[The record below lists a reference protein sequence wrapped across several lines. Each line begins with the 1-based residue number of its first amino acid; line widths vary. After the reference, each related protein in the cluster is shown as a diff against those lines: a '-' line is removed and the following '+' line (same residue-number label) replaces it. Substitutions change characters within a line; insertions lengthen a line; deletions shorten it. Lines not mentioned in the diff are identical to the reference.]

1 MKVLIDTSFIY
12 AVFIEKSSNHKKAQ
26 HFLEKILKSGQNDV
40 FFTTNHVVQE
50 SYAVFSIRIH
60 DATYLNALDEFFYGK
75 TCFFE
80 VIYIGADQIK
90 DQAIVKIIKEHLVK
104 QPKIALSFVDA
115 SLVYSAKLMAADKIL
130 SFDSHFKNIIPYY
143 K

>member
-1 MKVLIDTSFIY
+1 MKVLIDMSFIY
-12 AVFIEKSSNHKKAQ
+12 AVFIEKSPNHKKAQ
-26 HFLEKILKSGQNDV
+26 LLLEKILKNCQNDV

-60 DATYLNALDEFFYGK
+60 DATYLNALDEFFYGE

-90 DQAIVKIIKEHLVK
+90 DQAIVKIMKENLVK
-104 QPKIALSFVDA
+104 PPKKALSFVDA
-115 SLVYSAKLMAADKIL
+115 SLIYTAKFMAADKIL
-130 SFDSHFKNIIPYY
+130 SFDSHFENIIPYY
-143 K
+143 R